1 MTDIA
6 HDLPSRG
13 RTDSQDIQAA
23 RDTGSKAFTFKPAD
37 FRRSRLTAGGLAI
50 APEGC
55 HWLGKSWHLLSVGRI
70 PRSTRP
76 PRRPL
81 SQCGAP
87 HRGTSHRGTSQ
98 GGASHREA
106 SHPVAGR
113 CLIGPLRSGPQRA
126 LPACAARD
134 AGSRSAW
141 HSQCSGRSFVFLS
154 GTRFPAGLPA
164 RRVPGPL
171 RESKGLPAISTGSW
185 VAGMTR
191 LPHRPARRGGM
202 SYLSSAGTGQAMQ
215 DRNNFQFNDIISN
228 R

>member
-13 RTDSQDIQAA
+13 RTDSQDIQAPRNADSKKHWQQETLAA

-76 PRRPL
+76 PRRPF
-81 SQCGAP
+81 SHCGAP
-87 HRGTSHRGTSQ
+87 HRGSSHRGTSQ

-126 LPACAARD
+126 LPACAAGD

-154 GTRFPAGLPA
+154 GTRFPTGCLPGA
-164 RRVPGPL
+164 FQSLCANR
-171 RESKGLPAISTGSW
+171 KGCPPSTRAAA
-185 VAGMTR
+185 VADMTR
-191 LPHRPARRGGM
+191 LPHRPAT
-202 SYLSSAGTGQAMQ
+202 AA
-215 DRNNFQFNDIISN
+215 
-228 R
+228 